1 MDRWGIVIFV
11 FVFAWVLQVVLSYFQ
26 QRHYGLTIHNM
37 CEQYK
42 TGYLGVGVVKKRFGI
57 GSVVILVSDVAGVIV
72 AAKEMTGVT
81 VFSRFRPIDEF
92 AGKHMDELVLNSTTD
107 YRSQA
112 VQLAAV
118 RLMQQKQQG
127 GE

>member
-1 MDRWGIVIFV
+1 MDRWELVILVFV
-11 FVFAWVLQVVLSYFQ
+11 FVWILQVVFSYVQ
-26 QRHYGLTIHNM
+26 QRHYGLTVHNM

-57 GSVVILVSDVAGVIV
+57 SSIVILVSDVAGVIV

-81 VFSRFRPIDEF
+81 VFSRFRPIREF
-92 AGKHMDELVLNSTTD
+92 AGKHMEELIVHSGGD

-112 VQLAAV
+112 IQQAAMQ
-118 RLMQQKQQG
+118 LMQQKQQG